1 MWKLAIEMP
10 DSDKLVLL
18 LRVTQPGLR
27 DWRPKSMLSFYGKK
41 VHEEGNYILGYPPSL
56 TPVLGFLLPELA
68 PKKLLENN
76 TFLVHSVVNDA

>member
-1 MWKLAIEMP
+1 MP

-18 LRVTQPGLR
+18 LTLPSLASETEDQTAC
-27 DWRPKSMLSFYGKK
+27 FYGKK